1 MAAKKSGAPKGA
13 KNRVVA
19 AADFEE
25 VIVDL
30 PAVEQLDRD
39 YFAYGQQV
47 IEDRAVPS
55 AADGLKP
62 VHRRILWDMH
72 VQRLFPDRAFVKTAR
87 VVGDTMALFHP
98 HGDQSIADALTR
110 LAQPFANLVP
120 LLDFHGNYGSPD
132 FSAAAARYTET
143 RLGFAGVL
151 LLDDIDQ
158 RTVPM
163 VENYEGSTEEPV
175 VLPAAFP
182 HLLVNGANGIAV
194 GLSSYLPPHDPRE
207 VCAAALHLIAHP
219 KATVDELMEF
229 LPGPSF
235 PQECTITN
243 GDEMTDIYRAGVGR
257 VVVRGAWTVEELGR
271 GRQQLVITSL
281 PYADTTTGST
291 EKFIA
296 QVGDALDEGNLAGI
310 VDYNDE
316 SSDGQTRLTLGLSTG
331 VSAEQ
336 IIPALLRFTNLQVT
350 NKVQMHFLDEN
361 GSVRLYNLRSCLQAW
376 IDHRVRVVVRRSE
389 NRLAKIDDRLHRLR
403 GFLAVLLDI
412 DRTIQIVRTSKTRAI
427 ARVSLMAEFDI
438 DEGQANAVLDLNLGQ
453 LTEDAVIEFTKE
465 AQELEKEQKKL
476 QKLLASPTALRRQVG
491 TELEQVIPQ
500 FDGIAPRVTTI
511 TTEAVQRVSKAA
523 MVLDEPVTVLID
535 AAGYLQAQRSGSK
548 AKPKLEP
555 LHTFSTSTAQNL
567 VVVTA
572 GGQLH
577 RALAASVPTDKPTA
591 AVNVFSGL
599 DPTDKVLGWWT
610 DATFPTDLLFVMSDG
625 QIKRIEGDDLAGG
638 DRKGGISLVKMATGS
653 TAMQVLAFVPGQPVL
668 LATAQGQAVRFL
680 PDDVRPMGRSASG
693 VRGIK
698 LAPGDSVVG
707 AVHPAVAH
715 DRLVVVQGRGTAKR
729 VEISEFTVQG
739 RATKGLRCAVVNGR
753 TGPVTVVGST
763 GTADT
768 ITVRNAEGLVSQVS
782 VGAFTLVARD
792 AAGAKVRGFDGV
804 ITDIV
809 LDPSAAPVVD
819 AAATDGPAPG
829 DPPINGSLF

>member
-1 MAAKKSGAPKGA
+1 MAAGRSKGKKA
-13 KNRVVA
+13 NRVVA
-19 AADFEE
+19 EADFEE
-25 VIVDL
+25 TIVDL
-30 PAVEQLDRD
+30 PAVEQLDKD

-72 VQRLFPDRAFVKTAR
+72 IQRLFPDRPFVKTAR

-151 LLDDIDQ
+151 LLDDIDR

-163 VENYEGSTEEPV
+163 IENYEGSTEEPV

-207 VCAAALHLIAHP
+207 VCAAALHLIANP

-257 VVVRGAWTVEELGR
+257 VVVRGAWTVEDLGR
-271 GRQQLVITSL
+271 GRQQLVVTSL

-296 QVGDALDEGNLAGI
+296 AVGDAIDEGNLAGI

-316 SSDGQTRLTLGLSTG
+316 SSDGATRITIGLTTG
-331 VSAEQ
+331 VAAEQ
-336 IIPALLRFTNLQVT
+336 IVPALLRFTNLQVT
-350 NKVQMHFLDEN
+350 NKVQMHFLDEH
-361 GSVRLYNLRSCLQAW
+361 GSVRLYNLRSCIQAW

-403 GFLAVLLDI
+403 GFLAVLIDI
-412 DRTIQIVRTSKTRAI
+412 DRTIQIVRTSKTRAV
-427 ARVSLMAEFDI
+427 ARVALMAEFDI

-453 LTEDAVIEFTKE
+453 LTEDSVIEFKQE
-465 AQELEKEQKKL
+465 ATDLEKEATKL
-476 QKLLASPTALRRQVG
+476 RKLLASPAALRRQVG
-491 TELEQVIPQ
+491 TELEQVLPQ
-500 FDGIAPRVTTI
+500 FDGVAPRVTTI
-511 TTEAVQRVSKAA
+511 TTEAAQRVSKAA
-523 MVLDEPVTVLID
+523 MVLDEPVTVLVD
-535 AAGYLQAQRSGSK
+535 AAGYLQAQRAGSK

-555 LHTFSTSTAQNL
+555 LRTFDTSTAQNL
-567 VVVTA
+567 VVITN

-577 RALAASVPTDKPTA
+577 RALAATVPTDKPTA
-591 AVNVFSGL
+591 AVNVFAGL
-599 DPTDKVLGWWT
+599 DPTDRILGWWA
-610 DATFPTDLLFVMSDG
+610 DHSFPTDLLLVMSDG
-625 QIKRIEGDDLAGG
+625 QVKRIEGDDLAGG
-638 DRKGGISLVKMATGS
+638 DRKGGISLVKVAEGARVAS
-653 TAMQVLAFVPGQPVL
+653 VLAFDPARPVL
-668 LATAQGQAVRFL
+668 IATQGGQAVRFS

-698 LAPGDSVVG
+698 LVAGDVVVG
-707 AVHPAVAH
+707 AAHPA
-715 DRLVVVQGRGTAKR
+715 DDDDLLLVVQARGGAKRVTVGEVPVQGRG
-729 VEISEFTVQG
+729 G
-739 RATKGLRCAVVNGR
+739 KGVKCAVVTARSGAV
-753 TGPVTVVGST
+753 TAVFGTSDAATVTVRDADGA
-763 GTADT
+763 TA
-768 ITVRNAEGLVSQVS
+768 VLS
-782 VGAFTLVARD
+782 VGAFALAARD
-792 AAGAKVRGFDGV
+792 ASGGKIRGFDGI
-804 ITDIV
+804 ITGFE
-809 LDPSAAPVVD
+809 A
-819 AAATDGPAPG
+819 G
-829 DPPINGSLF
+829 

>member
-1 MAAKKSGAPKGA
+1 MATSKRTTKHK
-13 KNRVVA
+13 VVA
-19 AADFEE
+19 EADFEE
-25 VIVDL
+25 TIVEL

-72 VQRLFPDRAFVKTAR
+72 VQRLFPDRPFVKTAR

-143 RLGFAGVL
+143 RLGFAGML

-163 VENYEGSTEEPV
+163 VENYEGSTEEPL

-207 VCAAALHLIAHP
+207 VCAATLHLIANP
-219 KATVDELMEF
+219 KATVDELMAF
-229 LPGPSF
+229 MPGPSF

-296 QVGDALDEGNLAGI
+296 AVGDAIDEGNLAGI

-316 SSDGQTRLTLGLSTG
+316 SSDGATRITIGLTTG
-331 VSAEQ
+331 VAAEQ
-336 IIPALLRFTNLQVT
+336 IIPALLRWTNLQVT
-350 NKVQMHFLDEN
+350 NKVQMHFLDEH
-361 GSVRLYNLRSCLQAW
+361 GSVRLYNLRSCIQAW
-376 IDHRVRVVVRRSE
+376 IDHRVRVVMRRSE
-389 NRLAKIDDRLHRLR
+389 NRLAKIDDRLHRLQ

-412 DRTIQIVRTSKTRAI
+412 DRTIQIVRSSKTRAI
-427 ARVSLMAEFDI
+427 ARVALMAEFEI

-453 LTEDAVIEFTKE
+453 LTEDAVIEFKKE
-465 AQELEKEQKKL
+465 ATELEKEAAKL
-476 QKLLASPTALRRQVG
+476 RRLLASPTALRRQVG
-491 TELEQVIPQ
+491 TELEAVIPQ
-500 FDGIAPRVTTI
+500 FEGIAPRVTTI

-523 MVLDEPVTVLID
+523 MVLDEPVTVMVD
-535 AAGYLQAQRSGSK
+535 AAGYVQAQRAGSK

-555 LHTFSTSTAQNL
+555 LRSFDTSTAQHL
-567 VVVTA
+567 VVITA
-572 GGQLH
+572 SGQLH
-577 RALAASVPTDKPTA
+577 RALAATIPTDKPTA
-591 AVNVFSGL
+591 AVNVFAGL
-599 DPTDKVLGWWT
+599 DPADRVLGWWA
-610 DATFPTDLLFVMSDG
+610 DQSFPTDLLFVMSDG
-625 QIKRIEGDDLAGG
+625 QVKRIGGDDLAGG
-638 DRKGGISLVKMATGS
+638 DRKGGISLVKVSPGARVV
-653 TAMQVLAFVPGQPVL
+653 QVLAFHPDQPVL
-668 LATAQGQAVRFL
+668 IATQNGQAVRFS

-698 LAPGDSVVG
+698 LVPGDEVVG
-707 AVHPAVAH
+707 AAHPAVDD
-715 DRLVVVQGRGTAKR
+715 DRLLVVQAKGTGKRVLMGEIPVQGRG
-729 VEISEFTVQG
+729 S
-739 RATKGLRCAVVNGR
+739 KGVKCAVVTPR
-753 TGPVTVVGST
+753 TGQVSAVCGTTDASTVTVRD
-763 GTADT
+763 ADGA
-768 ITVRNAEGLVSQVS
+768 ISEVS
-782 VGAFTLVARD
+782 VGAFATAARD
-792 AAGAKVRGFDGV
+792 ASGGKIRGFDGI
-804 ITDIV
+804 ITGFESV
-809 LDPSAAPVVD
+809 
-819 AAATDGPAPG
+819 
-829 DPPINGSLF
+829 

>member
-1 MAAKKSGAPKGA
+1 MATKGKKPA
-13 KNRVVA
+13 RVVPQLEF
-19 AADFEE
+19 DET
-25 VIVDL
+25 IVEL

-72 VQRLFPDRAFVKTAR
+72 VQRLLPDRPFVKTAR

-98 HGDQSIADALTR
+98 HGDQSIGDALTR

-132 FSAAAARYTET
+132 FAAAAARYTET

-207 VCAAALHLIAHP
+207 VCAATLHLIANP
-219 KATVDELMEF
+219 RATVDELMEL

-257 VVVRGAWTVEELGR
+257 VVVRGAWHVEELGR

-296 QVGDALDEGNLAGI
+296 AVGDALDEGNLAGI

-316 SSDGQTRLTLGLSTG
+316 SSDGATRLTLGLASG
-331 VSAEQ
+331 ISAEQ
-336 IIPALLRFTNLQVT
+336 IIPALLRWTNLQVT
-350 NKVQMHFLDEN
+350 NKVQMHFLDEH

-376 IDHRVRVVVRRSE
+376 IDHRVRVVTRRSE
-389 NRLAKIDDRLHRLR
+389 HRLTKIGDRLHRLQS
-403 GFLAVLLDI
+403 FLAVLLDI
-412 DRTIQIVRTSKTRAI
+412 DRTIAIVRTSKTRTI
-427 ARVSLMAEFDI
+427 ARAALSAEFGI

-453 LTEDAVIEFTKE
+453 LTEDAVIEFRKE
-465 AQELEKEQKKL
+465 ATELEKEAAKL
-476 QKLLASPTALRRQVG
+476 QRLLASPTALRRQVG
-491 TELEQVIPQ
+491 TELEAILPQ

-523 MVLDEPVTVLID
+523 LVLDEPVTVHVD
-535 AAGYLQAQRSGSK
+535 AAGYVQAQRAGSK
-548 AKPKLEP
+548 AKAKLEP
-555 LHTFSTSTAQNL
+555 LRSFDTSTAQHL

-572 GGQLH
+572 SGQLH
-577 RALAASVPTDKPTA
+577 RALAATIPTDKPTA
-591 AVNVFSGL
+591 AVNVFAGL
-599 DPTDKVLGWWT
+599 DPTDRILGWWA
-610 DATFPTDLLFVMSDG
+610 DQTFPADLLLVVSDG
-625 QIKRIEGDDLAGG
+625 QVKRIEGDDLAGG
-638 DRKGGISLVKMATGS
+638 DRKGGISLVKVATG
-653 TAMQVLAFVPGQPVL
+653 AHVVEVLAFHPGRPVL
-668 LATAQGQAVRFL
+668 IVTRAGQAMRFV

-698 LAPGDSVVG
+698 LAPGDSVV
-707 AVHPAVAH
+707 AAAHPADDT
-715 DRLVVVQGRGTAKR
+715 DRLLVVQAKGSAKR
-729 VEISEFTVQG
+729 VLMGEVPVQG
-739 RATKGLRCAVVNGR
+739 RASKGVKCAIVTPR
-753 TGPVTVVGST
+753 SGPVTAACST
-763 GTADT
+763 TDAAT
-768 ITVRNAEGLVSQVS
+768 VTVRDTDGVVSTLS
-782 VGAFTLVARD
+782 AGAFAAAARD
-792 AAGAKVRGFDGV
+792 AASAKIRGFDGV
-804 ITDIV
+804 IACFET
-809 LDPSAAPVVD
+809 
-819 AAATDGPAPG
+819 T
-829 DPPINGSLF
+829 

>member
-1 MAAKKSGAPKGA
+1 MAAKGKKKGS
-13 KNRVVA
+13 VA
-19 AADFEE
+19 IPESEFTEI
-25 VIVDL
+25 IVEL
-30 PAVEQLDRD
+30 PAVEQLDKD

-72 VQRLFPDRAFVKTAR
+72 IQRLFPDRPFVKTAR

-143 RLGFAGVL
+143 RLGFAGML
-151 LLDDIDQ
+151 LLDDIDLS
-158 RTVPM
+158 TVPM

-207 VCAAALHLIAHP
+207 VCAAALHLIANP
-219 KATVDELMEF
+219 KATVDELMEH

-257 VVVRGAWTVEELGR
+257 VVVRGAWKVEELGR

-296 QVGDALDEGNLAGI
+296 AVGDAIDEGNLAGI

-316 SSDGQTRLTLGLSTG
+316 SSDGATRITIGLSAG
-331 VSAEQ
+331 VAAEQ
-336 IIPALLRFTNLQVT
+336 IIPALLRWTNLQVT
-350 NKVQMHFLDEN
+350 NKVQMHFLDEH

-376 IDHRVRVVVRRSE
+376 IDHRVRVIIRRSE
-389 NRLAKIDDRLHRLR
+389 NRLGKIDDRLHRLR
-403 GFLAVLLDI
+403 GFLAVLVDI
-412 DRTIQIVRTSKTRAI
+412 DRTIQIVRSSKTRAV
-427 ARVSLMAEFDI
+427 ARAALITEFDI
-438 DEGQANAVLDLNLGQ
+438 DDGQANAVLDLNLGQ
-453 LTEDAVIEFTKE
+453 LTEDAVIEFRKE
-465 AQELEKEQKKL
+465 AADLEKEAGQL
-476 QKLLASPTALRRQVG
+476 RRLLASPAALRRQVG

-500 FDGIAPRVTTI
+500 FDGVALRVTTI
-511 TTEAVQRVSKAA
+511 TTETVQRVTKAA
-523 MVLDEPVTVLID
+523 MVLDEPVTVMVD
-535 AAGYLQAQRSGSK
+535 AAGYVQAQRAGSK

-555 LHTFSTSTAQNL
+555 LRSFDTSTAQNL
-567 VVVTA
+567 VVITA
-572 GGQLH
+572 SGQLH
-577 RALAASVPTDKPTA
+577 RALAATIPTDKPTA
-591 AVNVFSGL
+591 AVNVFAGL
-599 DPTDKVLGWWT
+599 DPTDRVLGWWA
-610 DATFPTDLLFVMSDG
+610 DRTFPTDLLLVMSDG
-625 QIKRIEGDDLAGG
+625 QVKRIGGDDLAGG
-638 DRKGGISLVKMATGS
+638 DRKGGISLVKVASGARVVS
-653 TAMQVLAFVPGQPVL
+653 VLAFDPTEPVILVSDAGQ
-668 LATAQGQAVRFL
+668 GIRFI
-680 PDDVRPMGRSASG
+680 PDDLRPMGRTASG

-698 LAPGDSVVG
+698 LGVNETVVG
-707 AVHPAVAH
+707 AAHPATD
-715 DRLVVVQGRGTAKR
+715 DRLLLVVQAHGTARRVSLDGVPVQGRG
-729 VEISEFTVQG
+729 G
-739 RATKGLRCAVVNGR
+739 RGVRCAVV
-753 TGPVTVVGST
+753 TPKSGPVTAIH
-763 GTADT
+763 GTSDGA
-768 ITVRNAEGLVSQVS
+768 TVIARTTDGTPVELS
-782 VGAFTLVARD
+782 VGAFPLTARD
-792 AAGAKVRGFDGV
+792 AAAGKIRSFDGT
-804 ITDIV
+804 I
-809 LDPSAAPVVD
+809 A
-819 AAATDGPAPG
+819 GFEPA
-829 DPPINGSLF
+829 

>member
-1 MAAKKSGAPKGA
+1 MAAKKSAGKH
-13 KNRVVA
+13 RVVPTI
-19 AADFEE
+19 DFQE
-25 VIVDL
+25 VVVDL

-72 VQRLFPDRAFVKTAR
+72 VQRLLPDRPFVKTAR

-132 FSAAAARYTET
+132 FSPAAARYTET

-158 RTVPM
+158 GTVPM

-182 HLLVNGANGIAV
+182 NLLVNGANGIAV

-207 VCAAALHLIAHP
+207 VIAATLHLIANP
-219 KATVDELMEF
+219 KATVDELMEH

-296 QVGDALDEGNLAGI
+296 AVGDALDEGNLAGI

-316 SSDGQTRLTLGLSTG
+316 SSDGATRLTLGLASGIT
-331 VSAEQ
+331 AEQ
-336 IIPALLRFTNLQVT
+336 VIPALLRWTNLQVT
-350 NKVQMHFLDEN
+350 NKVQMHFLDEH
-361 GSVRLYNLRSCLQAW
+361 GSVRLYNLRSVIQAW
-376 IDHRVRVVVRRSE
+376 IDHRVRVVIRRSE
-389 NRLAKIDDRLHRLR
+389 RRLAKIDDRLHRLQ

-427 ARVSLMAEFDI
+427 ARTSLMAEFSI
-438 DEGQANAVLDLNLGQ
+438 DEGQANAVLDLSLGQ
-453 LTEDAVIEFTKE
+453 LTEDAVIEFKKE
-465 AQELEKEQKKL
+465 AIELEKEAAKL
-476 QKLLASPTALRRQVG
+476 RKLLGSPTALRRQVG
-491 TELEQVIPQ
+491 TELEAVLPQ
-500 FDGIAPRVTTI
+500 FDGVAPRVTTI
-511 TTEAVQRVSKAA
+511 TTEVVQRVSKAA
-523 MVLDEPVTVLID
+523 MVLDEPITVMVD
-535 AAGYLQAQRSGSK
+535 ANGYVQAMRAGSK

-555 LHTFSTSTAQNL
+555 LRSFDTSTAQHL
-567 VVVTA
+567 VVITA
-572 GGQLH
+572 SGQLH
-577 RALAASVPTDKPTA
+577 RALGATIPTDKPTA
-591 AVNVFSGL
+591 AVNVFAGL
-599 DPTDKVLGWWT
+599 DPGDKVLGWYT
-610 DATFPTDLLFVMSDG
+610 DASVPTDLLLVMSDG
-625 QIKRIEGDDLAGG
+625 QVKRIEGDDLAGG
-638 DRKGGISLVKMATGS
+638 DRKGGISLVKVAAG
-653 TAMQVLAFVPGQPVL
+653 ARVVRVLEFVGDQPVL
-668 LATAQGQAVRFL
+668 IATRGGQAVRFV
-680 PDDVRPMGRSASG
+680 PDDVRPMGRSAAG

-698 LAPGDSVVG
+698 LVPGDEVVG
-707 AVHPAVAH
+707 AVHPAADD
-715 DRLVVVQGRGTAKR
+715 DRLLVVQAKGTAKR
-729 VEISEFTVQG
+729 VAISEFPVQG
-739 RATKGLRCAVVNGR
+739 RASKGVKCAQVTPKSGQVVA
-753 TGPVTVVGST
+753 V
-763 GTADT
+763 T
-768 ITVRNAEGLVSQVS
+768 ITTDAGSVLVRDADGVVTEVSAGS
-782 VGAFTLVARD
+782 FALVARD
-792 AAGAKVRGFDGV
+792 AAGAKVRNFPGT
-804 ITDIV
+804 ITAFESV
-809 LDPSAAPVVD
+809 
-819 AAATDGPAPG
+819 
-829 DPPINGSLF
+829 

>member
-1 MAAKKSGAPKGA
+1 MAASKGRRSG
-13 KNRVVA
+13 RVVA
-19 AADFEE
+19 EADFTET
-25 VIVDL
+25 IVDL
-30 PAVEQLDRD
+30 SAAEQLDKD

-72 VQRLFPDRAFVKTAR
+72 VQRLFPDRPFVKTAR

-143 RLGFAGVL
+143 RLGFAGML

-207 VCAAALHLIAHP
+207 VCAATLHLVANP
-219 KATVDELMEF
+219 KATVDELMAF

-257 VVVRGAWTVEELGR
+257 VVVRGAWTTEDLGR

-296 QVGDALDEGNLAGI
+296 AVGDAIDEGNLAGI

-316 SSDGQTRLTLGLSTG
+316 SSDGATRITIGLTTG
-331 VSAEQ
+331 VAAEQ
-336 IIPALLRFTNLQVT
+336 IIPALLRWTNLQVT
-350 NKVQMHFLDEN
+350 NKVQMHFLDEH
-361 GSVRLYNLRSCLQAW
+361 GSVRLYNLRSCIQAW

-389 NRLAKIDDRLHRLR
+389 NRLAKIADRLHRLG
-403 GFLAVLLDI
+403 GFLAVLVDI
-412 DRTIQIVRTSKTRAI
+412 DRTIQIVRTSKTRTI
-427 ARVSLMAEFDI
+427 ARAALSAEFGI

-453 LTEDAVIEFTKE
+453 LTEDAVIEFRKEATELTKE
-465 AQELEKEQKKL
+465 QTKL
-476 QKLLASPTALRRQVG
+476 QRLLGSPTALRRQVG
-491 TELEQVIPQ
+491 TELEEVIPQ
-500 FDGIAPRVTTI
+500 FEGVAPRVTTI
-511 TTEAVQRVSKAA
+511 ITEVAQRVSKAA
-523 MVLDEPVTVLID
+523 LVLDEPVTVLVD
-535 AAGYLQAQRSGSK
+535 AAGYLQAQRAGSK

-555 LHTFSTSTAQNL
+555 LRSFDTSTAQHL

-572 GGQLH
+572 SGQLH
-577 RALAASVPTDKPTA
+577 RALAASVPADKPTA
-591 AVNVFSGL
+591 AVNVFAGL
-599 DPTDKVLGWWT
+599 DPSDRILGWWA
-610 DATFPTDLLFVMSDG
+610 DASFPGDLLLVVSDG
-625 QIKRIEGDDLAGG
+625 QVKRIEGDDLAGG
-638 DRKGGISLVKMATGS
+638 DRKGGISLLKMAPGAHLVS
-653 TAMQVLAFVPGQPVL
+653 VLAFDPARPVL
-668 LATAQGQAVRFL
+668 LVTRAGQAVRFP
-680 PDDVRPMGRSASG
+680 PDDVRPMGRTASG

-698 LAPGDSVVG
+698 LAPGDAVVG
-707 AVHPAVAH
+707 AAHPAEDD
-715 DRLVVVQGRGTAKR
+715 DRLLVVHAKGSAKRVAVGELPVQGRGTKG
-729 VEISEFTVQG
+729 VKCTVVTP
-739 RATKGLRCAVVNGR
+739 RS
-753 TGPVTVVGST
+753 GPVTAVF
-763 GTADT
+763 GTTDARDA
-768 ITVRNAEGLVSQVS
+768 TVRDTEGAVHVLS
-782 VGAFTLVARD
+782 VGAFALAARD
-792 AAGAKVRGFDGV
+792 AASGKIRGFDGV
-804 ITDIV
+804 IAGFESV
-809 LDPSAAPVVD
+809 
-819 AAATDGPAPG
+819 
-829 DPPINGSLF
+829 

>member
-1 MAAKKSGAPKGA
+1 MATKGKKAS
-13 KNRVVA
+13 RVVPES
-19 AADFEE
+19 DFTEI
-25 VIVDL
+25 IVEL
-30 PAVEQLDRD
+30 PAVEQLDKD

-72 VQRLFPDRAFVKTAR
+72 IQRLFPDRPFVKTAR

-143 RLGFAGVL
+143 RLGFAGML
-151 LLDDIDQ
+151 LLDDIDL

-207 VCAAALHLIAHP
+207 VCAAALHLIANP
-219 KATVDELMEF
+219 KATVDELMEH

-257 VVVRGAWTVEELGR
+257 VVVRGAWKVEELGR

-296 QVGDALDEGNLAGI
+296 AVGDAIDEGNLAGI

-316 SSDGQTRLTLGLSTG
+316 SSDGPTRITIGLSTG
-331 VSAEQ
+331 VAAEQ
-336 IIPALLRFTNLQVT
+336 IIPALLRWTNLQVT
-350 NKVQMHFLDEN
+350 NKVQMHFLDEH

-376 IDHRVRVVVRRSE
+376 IDHRVRVIIRRSE
-389 NRLAKIDDRLHRLR
+389 NRLGKIDDRLHRLR
-403 GFLAVLLDI
+403 GFLAVLIDI
-412 DRTIQIVRTSKTRAI
+412 DRTIQIVRSSKTRAV
-427 ARVSLMAEFDI
+427 ARVALMAEFDI

-453 LTEDAVIEFTKE
+453 LTEDAVIEFRKE
-465 AQELEKEQKKL
+465 ATELEKEAARL
-476 QKLLASPTALRRQVG
+476 RRLLASPTALRRQVG

-500 FDGIAPRVTTI
+500 FDGVAPRVTTI

-523 MVLDEPVTVLID
+523 MVLDEPVTVMVD
-535 AAGYLQAQRSGSK
+535 AAGYLQAQRAGSK
-548 AKPKLEP
+548 AKPKIEP
-555 LHTFSTSTAQNL
+555 LRTFDTSTAQNL
-567 VVVTA
+567 VIITA
-572 GGQLH
+572 AGQLH
-577 RALAASVPTDKPTA
+577 RALAATIPTDKPTA
-591 AVNVFSGL
+591 AVNVFAGL
-599 DPTDKVLGWWT
+599 DPSDRVLGWWE
-610 DATFPTDLLFVMSDG
+610 DRTFPADVLLVTSDG
-625 QIKRIEGDDLAGG
+625 QVKRIEGDDLAGG
-638 DRKGGISLVKMATGS
+638 DRKGGISLLKVAPGARVVS
-653 TAMQVLAFVPGQPVL
+653 VLAFDPARAVL
-668 LATAQGQAVRFL
+668 IVTQAGQAVRFS

-698 LAPGDSVVG
+698 LVPGDAVAG
-707 AVHPAVAH
+707 AVHPALAD
-715 DRLVVVQGRGTAKR
+715 DRVLVVQAKGAAKRVAIGDVPVQGRGT
-729 VEISEFTVQG
+729 
-739 RATKGLRCAVVNGR
+739 KGVKCAVVTPR
-753 TGPVTVVGST
+753 SGPVVAVC
-763 GTADT
+763 GTTDAGNV
-768 ITVRNAEGLVSQVS
+768 TVRDAEGAIS
-782 VGAFTLVARD
+782 VLSAGAFALTARD
-792 AAGAKVRGFDGV
+792 AASGKIRGFDGV
-804 ITDIV
+804 IT
-809 LDPSAAPVVD
+809 AFE
-819 AAATDGPAPG
+819 AT
-829 DPPINGSLF
+829 

>member
-1 MAAKKSGAPKGA
+1 MAAKKGAGKH
-13 KNRVVA
+13 KVVPTI
-19 AADFEE
+19 DFEE
-25 VIVDL
+25 IVVDL

-72 VQRLFPDRAFVKTAR
+72 VQRLLPDRPFVKTAR

-132 FSAAAARYTET
+132 FSPAAARYTET

-158 RTVPM
+158 GTVPM

-207 VCAAALHLIAHP
+207 VIAATLHLIANP
-219 KATVDELMEF
+219 KATVDELMEH

-296 QVGDALDEGNLAGI
+296 AVGDALDEGNLAGI

-316 SSDGQTRLTLGLSTG
+316 SSDGATRLTLGLASGIT
-331 VSAEQ
+331 AEQ
-336 IIPALLRFTNLQVT
+336 VIPALLRWTNLQVT
-350 NKVQMHFLDEN
+350 NKVQMHFLDER
-361 GSVRLYNLRSCLQAW
+361 GSVRLYNLRSVIQAW
-376 IDHRVRVVVRRSE
+376 IDHRVRVIVRRSE
-389 NRLAKIDDRLHRLR
+389 RRLAKIDDRLHRLQ

-427 ARVSLMAEFDI
+427 ARTSLMAEFEI
-438 DEGQANAVLDLNLGQ
+438 DEGQANAVLDLSLGQ
-453 LTEDAVIEFTKE
+453 LTEDAVIEFKKE
-465 AQELEKEQKKL
+465 AIELEKEAAKL
-476 QKLLASPTALRRQVG
+476 RKLLGSPTALRRQVG
-491 TELEQVIPQ
+491 TELEAVLPQ
-500 FDGIAPRVTTI
+500 FDGVAPRVTTI
-511 TTEAVQRVSKAA
+511 TTEVVQRVSKAA
-523 MVLDEPVTVLID
+523 MVLDEPIAVMID
-535 AAGYLQAQRSGSK
+535 ANGYLQAMRSGSK

-555 LHTFSTSTAQNL
+555 LRTFDTSTAQNL
-567 VVVTA
+567 VVITA
-572 GGQLH
+572 SGQLH
-577 RALAASVPTDKPTA
+577 RALGAAIPTDKPTA
-591 AVNVFSGL
+591 AVNVFAGL
-599 DPTDKVLGWWT
+599 DPTDKVLGWYT
-610 DATFPTDLLFVMSDG
+610 DATLPTDLLLVMSDG
-625 QIKRIEGDDLAGG
+625 QVKRIEGDDLAGG
-638 DRKGGISLVKMATGS
+638 DRKGGISLVKVSAG
-653 TAMQVLAFVPGQPVL
+653 ARVVQVLEFHGDQPVL
-668 LATAQGQAVRFL
+668 IATRGGQAVRFV
-680 PDDVRPMGRSASG
+680 PDDVRPMGRSAAG

-698 LAPGDSVVG
+698 LVPGDEVAG
-707 AVHPAVAH
+707 AVHPAADD
-715 DRLVVVQGRGTAKR
+715 DRLLVVQGKGGARR
-729 VEISEFTVQG
+729 VAISEFPLQG
-739 RATKGLRCAVVNGR
+739 RATKGVKCAQV
-753 TGPVTVVGST
+753 TPKSGPVVAVIGTTDAGSVLVRDADGVVSEVSAGSF
-763 GTADT
+763 A
-768 ITVRNAEGLVSQVS
+768 LS
-782 VGAFTLVARD
+782 ARD
-792 AAGAKVRGFDGV
+792 AAGAKVRNFPGI
-804 ITDIV
+804 ITAFEQV
-809 LDPSAAPVVD
+809 
-819 AAATDGPAPG
+819 
-829 DPPINGSLF
+829 

>member
-1 MAAKKSGAPKGA
+1 MAASKGKGA
-13 KNRVVA
+13 AKAGKRSSRVVA
-19 AADFEE
+19 EADFEE
-25 VIVDL
+25 TVVDL
-30 PAVEQLDRD
+30 PAVEQLDKD

-72 VQRLFPDRAFVKTAR
+72 VQRLFPDRPFVKTAR

-163 VENYEGSTEEPV
+163 IENYEGSTEEPV

-207 VCAAALHLIAHP
+207 VCAAALHLIANP
-219 KATVDELMEF
+219 KATVDELMEL

-257 VVVRGAWTVEELGR
+257 VVVRGAWAVEELGR

-296 QVGDALDEGNLAGI
+296 AVGDAIDEGNLAGI

-316 SSDGQTRLTLGLSTG
+316 SSDGGTRITIGLTTG
-331 VSAEQ
+331 VAAEQ

-350 NKVQMHFLDEN
+350 NKVQMHFLDEH

-403 GFLAVLLDI
+403 GFLAVLIDI
-412 DRTIQIVRTSKTRAI
+412 DRTIQIVRSSKTRAD
-427 ARVSLMAEFDI
+427 ARVALMAEFDI

-453 LTEDAVIEFTKE
+453 LTEDAVIEFRKE
-465 AQELEKEQKKL
+465 ATELEKEAARL
-476 QKLLASPTALRRQVG
+476 RKLLASPSALRRQVG

-500 FDGIAPRVTTI
+500 FDGVAPRVTTI

-523 MVLDEPVTVLID
+523 MVLDEPVTVLVD
-535 AAGYLQAQRSGSK
+535 AAGYVQAQRAGSK

-555 LHTFSTSTAQNL
+555 LRTFDTTTAQSL
-567 VVVTA
+567 VVVTS

-577 RALAASVPTDKPTA
+577 RALAATVPTDKPTA

-599 DPTDKVLGWWT
+599 EPGDRILGWWVDQT
-610 DATFPTDLLFVMSDG
+610 MPTDLLLVMSDG
-625 QIKRIEGDDLAGG
+625 QVKRIEGDDLAGG
-638 DRKGGISLVKMATGS
+638 DRKGGISLVKMAAG
-653 TAMQVLAFVPGQPVL
+653 ARVAAIVPFEGDRPL
-668 LATAQGQAVRFL
+668 LIVTQAGQAVRFV

-698 LAPGDSVVG
+698 LGPGDVVVG
-707 AVHPAVAH
+707 AVHPA
-715 DRLVVVQGRGTAKR
+715 DDDCLLLLVQGKGGGKRVWIEEFPLQGRG
-729 VEISEFTVQG
+729 G
-739 RATKGLRCAVVNGR
+739 KGVKSAAVTGR
-753 TGPVTVVGST
+753 TGPVTAVSGAT
-763 GTADT
+763 DGGTV
-768 ITVRNAEGLVSQVS
+768 TVRDADGAVSAMS
-782 VGAFTLVARD
+782 VGAFALAARD
-792 AAGAKVRGFDGV
+792 ATAGKIRGFDGV
-804 ITDIV
+804 ITGFETV
-809 LDPSAAPVVD
+809 
-819 AAATDGPAPG
+819 
-829 DPPINGSLF
+829 

>member
-1 MAAKKSGAPKGA
+1 MAAKGKKKGS
-13 KNRVVA
+13 VA
-19 AADFEE
+19 IPESEFTEI
-25 VIVDL
+25 IVEL
-30 PAVEQLDRD
+30 PAVEQLDKD

-72 VQRLFPDRAFVKTAR
+72 IQRLFPDRPFVKTAR

-143 RLGFAGVL
+143 RLGFAGML
-151 LLDDIDQ
+151 LLDDIDLS
-158 RTVPM
+158 TVPM

-207 VCAAALHLIAHP
+207 VCAAALHLIANP
-219 KATVDELMEF
+219 KATVDELMEH

-257 VVVRGAWTVEELGR
+257 VVVRGAWKVEELGR

-296 QVGDALDEGNLAGI
+296 AVGDALDEGNLAGI

-316 SSDGQTRLTLGLSTG
+316 SSDGATRLTLGLAPGIT
-331 VSAEQ
+331 AEQ
-336 IIPALLRFTNLQVT
+336 IIPALLRWTNLQVT
-350 NKVQMHFLDEN
+350 NKVQMHFLDEH

-376 IDHRVRVVVRRSE
+376 IDHRVRVIIRRSE
-389 NRLAKIDDRLHRLR
+389 NRLGKIDDRLHRLR
-403 GFLAVLLDI
+403 GFLAVLVDI
-412 DRTIQIVRTSKTRAI
+412 DRTIQIVRSSKTRAV
-427 ARVSLMAEFDI
+427 ARAALITEFDI
-438 DEGQANAVLDLNLGQ
+438 DDGQANAVLDLNLGQ
-453 LTEDAVIEFTKE
+453 LTEDAVIEFRKE
-465 AQELEKEQKKL
+465 AADLEKEAGQL
-476 QKLLASPTALRRQVG
+476 RRLLASPAALRRQVG

-500 FDGIAPRVTTI
+500 FDGVALRVTTI
-511 TTEAVQRVSKAA
+511 TTETVQRVTKAA
-523 MVLDEPVTVLID
+523 MVLDEPVTVMVD
-535 AAGYLQAQRSGSK
+535 AAGYVQAQRAGSK

-555 LHTFSTSTAQNL
+555 LRSFDTSTAQNL
-567 VVVTA
+567 VVITA
-572 GGQLH
+572 SGQLH
-577 RALAASVPTDKPTA
+577 RALAATIPTDKPTA
-591 AVNVFSGL
+591 AVNVFAGL
-599 DPTDKVLGWWT
+599 DPTDRVLGWWA
-610 DATFPTDLLFVMSDG
+610 DRTFPTDLLLVMSDG
-625 QIKRIEGDDLAGG
+625 QVKRIGGDDLAGG
-638 DRKGGISLVKMATGS
+638 DRKGGISLVKVASGARVVS
-653 TAMQVLAFVPGQPVL
+653 VLAFDPTEPVILVSDAGQ
-668 LATAQGQAVRFL
+668 GIRFI
-680 PDDVRPMGRSASG
+680 PDDLRPMGRTASG

-698 LAPGDSVVG
+698 LGVNETVVG
-707 AVHPAVAH
+707 AAHPATD
-715 DRLVVVQGRGTAKR
+715 DRLLLVVQAHGTARRVSLDGVPVQGRG
-729 VEISEFTVQG
+729 G
-739 RATKGLRCAVVNGR
+739 RGVRCAVV
-753 TGPVTVVGST
+753 TPKSGPVTAIH
-763 GTADT
+763 GTSDGA
-768 ITVRNAEGLVSQVS
+768 TVIARTTDGTPVELS
-782 VGAFTLVARD
+782 VGAFPLTARD
-792 AAGAKVRGFDGV
+792 AAAGKIRSFDGT
-804 ITDIV
+804 I
-809 LDPSAAPVVD
+809 A
-819 AAATDGPAPG
+819 GFEPA
-829 DPPINGSLF
+829 

>member
-1 MAAKKSGAPKGA
+1 
-13 KNRVVA
+13 
-19 AADFEE
+19 
-25 VIVDL
+25 
-30 PAVEQLDRD
+30 
-39 YFAYGQQV
+39 
-47 IEDRAVPS
+47 
-55 AADGLKP
+55 
-62 VHRRILWDMH
+62 
-72 VQRLFPDRAFVKTAR
+72 
-87 VVGDTMALFHP
+87 MALFHP

-132 FSAAAARYTET
+132 FSAAASRYTET

-158 RTVPM
+158 GTVPM

-207 VCAAALHLIAHP
+207 VCAAALHLIANP
-219 KATVDELMEF
+219 KATVDELMEH

-296 QVGDALDEGNLAGI
+296 AVGDALDEGNLAGI

-316 SSDGQTRLTLGLSTG
+316 SSDGATRIALGLASG
-331 VSAEQ
+331 IQAEQ

-350 NKVQMHFLDEN
+350 NKVQMHFLDEH
-361 GSVRLYNLRSCLQAW
+361 GSVRLYNLRSVLQAW
-376 IDHRVRVVVRRSE
+376 IDHRIRVVIRRSE
-389 NRLAKIDDRLHRLR
+389 NRLAKIDDRLHRLQ
-403 GFLAVLLDI
+403 GFLAVLIDI
-412 DRTIQIVRTSKTRAI
+412 DRTIQIVRSSKTRAV
-427 ARVSLMAEFDI
+427 ARERLTAEFDI

-453 LTEDAVIEFTKE
+453 LTEDAVIEFRKE
-465 AQELEKEQKKL
+465 ATELEKEAAKL
-476 QKLLASPTALRRQVG
+476 RKLLASPAALRRQVG

-500 FDGIAPRVTTI
+500 FEGIAPRVTTI
-511 TTEAVQRVSKAA
+511 TTEVVQRVSKAA
-523 MVLDEPVTVLID
+523 MVLDEPVSVMVD
-535 AAGYLQAQRSGSK
+535 ANGYVQALRSGSK

-555 LHTFSTSTAQNL
+555 LRTFDTSTAQNL
-567 VVVTA
+567 VVITS

-599 DPTDKVLGWWT
+599 EPGDRILGWWV
-610 DATFPTDLLFVMSDG
+610 DESMPTDLLLVTSDG
-625 QIKRIEGDDLAGG
+625 QVKRIEGDDLAGG
-638 DRKGGISLVKMATGS
+638 DRKGGISLVKLGAGARVT
-653 TAMQVLAFVPGQPVL
+653 TVVPFEGDRPVL
-668 LATAQGQAVRFL
+668 IVTQGGQAVRFV

-698 LAPGDSVVG
+698 LAPGDAVVG
-707 AVHPAVAH
+707 AVHPADDDGVL
-715 DRLVVVQGRGTAKR
+715 LVVQAKGGGKRVWIEEFPVQGRG
-729 VEISEFTVQG
+729 G
-739 RATKGLRCAVVNGR
+739 KGVKCAVVNGR
-753 TGPVTVVGST
+753 TGTVVAACGADDGGTVTVRD
-763 GTADT
+763 ADG
-768 ITVRNAEGLVSQVS
+768 AASEVS
-782 VGAFTLVARD
+782 VGAFALTARD
-792 AAGAKVRGFDGV
+792 GASGKIRNFPGQ
-804 ITDIV
+804 ITSFV
-809 LDPSAAPVVD
+809 
-819 AAATDGPAPG
+819 TE
-829 DPPINGSLF
+829 

>member
-1 MAAKKSGAPKGA
+1 MAAKKGAGKH
-13 KNRVVA
+13 KVVPTI
-19 AADFEE
+19 DFEE
-25 VIVDL
+25 IVVDL

-72 VQRLFPDRAFVKTAR
+72 VQRLLPDRPFVKTAR

-132 FSAAAARYTET
+132 FSPAAARYTET

-158 RTVPM
+158 GTVPM

-207 VCAAALHLIAHP
+207 VIAATLHLIANP
-219 KATVDELMEF
+219 KATVDELMEH

-271 GRQQLVITSL
+271 GRQQLVVTSL

-296 QVGDALDEGNLAGI
+296 AVGDALDEGNLAGI

-316 SSDGQTRLTLGLSTG
+316 SSDGATRLTLGLASGIT
-331 VSAEQ
+331 AEQ
-336 IIPALLRFTNLQVT
+336 VIPALLRWTNLQVT
-350 NKVQMHFLDEN
+350 NKVQMHFLDER
-361 GSVRLYNLRSCLQAW
+361 GSVRLYNLRSVIQAW
-376 IDHRVRVVVRRSE
+376 IDHRVRVIVRRSE
-389 NRLAKIDDRLHRLR
+389 RRLAKIDDRLHRLQ

-427 ARVSLMAEFDI
+427 ARTSLMAEFEI
-438 DEGQANAVLDLNLGQ
+438 DEGQANAVLDLSLGQ
-453 LTEDAVIEFTKE
+453 LTEDAVIEFKKE
-465 AQELEKEQKKL
+465 AIELEKEAAKL
-476 QKLLASPTALRRQVG
+476 RKLLGSPTALRRQVG
-491 TELEQVIPQ
+491 TELEAVLPQ
-500 FDGIAPRVTTI
+500 FDGVAPRVTTI
-511 TTEAVQRVSKAA
+511 TTEVVQRVSKAA
-523 MVLDEPVTVLID
+523 MVLDEPIAVMID
-535 AAGYLQAQRSGSK
+535 ANGYLQAMRSGSK

-555 LHTFSTSTAQNL
+555 LRTFDTSTAQNL
-567 VVVTA
+567 VVITA
-572 GGQLH
+572 SGQLH
-577 RALAASVPTDKPTA
+577 RALGAAIPTDKPTA
-591 AVNVFSGL
+591 AVNVFAGL
-599 DPTDKVLGWWT
+599 DPTDKVLGWYT
-610 DATFPTDLLFVMSDG
+610 DATLPTDLLLVMSDG
-625 QIKRIEGDDLAGG
+625 QVKRIEGDDLAGG
-638 DRKGGISLVKMATGS
+638 DRKGGISLVKVSAG
-653 TAMQVLAFVPGQPVL
+653 ARVVQVLGFHGDQPVL
-668 LATAQGQAVRFL
+668 IATRGGQAVRFV
-680 PDDVRPMGRSASG
+680 PDDVRPMGRSAAG

-698 LAPGDSVVG
+698 LVPGDEVAG
-707 AVHPAVAH
+707 AVHPAADD
-715 DRLVVVQGRGTAKR
+715 DRLLVVQGKGGARR
-729 VEISEFTVQG
+729 VAISEFPLQG
-739 RATKGLRCAVVNGR
+739 RATKGVKCAQV
-753 TGPVTVVGST
+753 TPKSGPVVAVIGTTDAGSVLVRDADGVVSEVSAGSF
-763 GTADT
+763 A
-768 ITVRNAEGLVSQVS
+768 LS
-782 VGAFTLVARD
+782 ARD
-792 AAGAKVRGFDGV
+792 AAGAKVRNFPGI
-804 ITDIV
+804 ITAFEQV
-809 LDPSAAPVVD
+809 
-819 AAATDGPAPG
+819 
-829 DPPINGSLF
+829 